1 MVEGKI
7 ASITDKAT
15 VVLEGDVEA
24 VCFNKEL
31 VKEDGTMPTVGET
44 LSFKVVELRRSTKKI
59 VLSHAKTYV
68 SEEAKAEKAASVE
81 ADNTKKAVKKI
92 NSNIEKTTLGD
103 IDALAAL
110 KEKLEKG
117 E

>member
-1 MVEGKI
+1 MEGKVVSVGEKDAVI
-7 ASITDKAT
+7 ALSDN
-15 VVLEGDVEA
+15 VEA
-24 VCFNKEL
+24 ICFAREL
-31 VKEDGTMPTVGET
+31 VKEDGTVPVAGET
-44 LSFKVVELRRSTKKI
+44 LPFKVIELRRSTKKI
-59 VLSHAKTYV
+59 VVSHVKTYAA
-68 SEEAKAEKAASVE
+68 EATKAEKPASE

-110 KEKLEKG
+110 KDKLEKG

>member
-1 MVEGKI
+1 M
-7 ASITDKAT
+7 
-15 VVLEGDVEA
+15 
-24 VCFNKEL
+24 
-31 VKEDGTMPTVGET
+31 GET

-59 VLSHAKTYV
+59 VVSHLKTYAA
-68 SEEAKAEKAASVE
+68 EESRSSEKAASE
-81 ADNTKKAVKKI
+81 SDNTKKAVKKI

-110 KEKLEKG
+110 KSKLERG